1 MRDELGV
8 GQHHQGGDD
17 PDDRQRQPHVDLH
30 PRARPRVEDHPEEI
44 YLLTKNICHYQQ
56 KHLPEPLDADGHQRQ
71 HDHVTGQVLQHR
83 QQVAHYLTF
92 TTID

>member
-30 PRARPRVEDHPEEI
+30 PRARPRVEDHPEEN
-44 YLLTKNICHYQQ
+44 YLLTKNICHYPQ
-56 KHLPEPLDADGHQRQ
+56 K
-71 HDHVTGQVLQHR
+71 
-83 QQVAHYLTF
+83 
-92 TTID
+92 